1 MNNQDQKPTITLA
14 QWCAYLPYGI
24 TVQADQIWEGYQTKL
39 VESNHTNSFNNG
51 FTLSSAKE
59 YNAKPLLRPMNDDIN
74 VSAVMQV
81 YRSAYDRKDLVWNSK
96 LSLFVS
102 QIDGARLPIY
112 CIPYDVV
119 QAFLAAHYDIFNLI
133 PQGLALPIE

>member
-1 MNNQDQKPTITLA
+1 MNNQDQKPAITLA
-14 QWCAYLPYGI
+14 QWCAYLPYGL
-24 TVQADQIWEGYQTKL
+24 TVKNDWLVEPKL
-39 VESNHTNSFNNG
+39 VLTSSN
-51 FTLSSAKE
+51 LSRILSYLE
-59 YNAKPLLRPMNDDIN
+59 RAKPLLRPMNDDVN

-112 CIPYDVV
+112 CAPYDVV
-119 QAFLAAHYDIFNLI
+119 QAFLSAHYDVFNLI
-133 PQGLALPIE
+133 SQGLALPIE